1 VQPTPTARTLPVG
14 PRGIHHVDA
23 SPREGVP
30 LQVVDSPVAAR
41 QTVTGHLS
49 VEANASTG
57 NQVQVDQSVHGDGTS
72 SSPEPFRSGR
82 QIGSFLWPTASFTP
96 LTST

>member
-1 VQPTPTARTLPVG
+1 MDSGAEAGLRAARSHG
-14 PRGIHHVDA
+14 PNAAGRAGGIHHADA

-41 QTVTGHLS
+41 RAVVGHLS
-49 VEANASTG
+49 VEANASTD

-72 SSPEPFRSGR
+72 SSP
-82 QIGSFLWPTASFTP
+82 
-96 LTST
+96 